1 MRNLSLRLACVFIIL
16 IFLLAPLGAVDFNQ
30 DNNTKYINQDDET
43 NIATE
48 DANVTVDDVDD
59 VDDVDMGYCS
69 AENGYFTFSFDSED
83 LTLGT
88 HEITVHA
95 FSK

>member
-59 VDDVDMGYCS
+59 VDMGYGS

-88 HEITVHA
+88 HEITVHD